1 MASFWVLL
9 IMGIMVIGIIAYAN
23 PQLWE
28 DVKVKIIGILK
39 FNPPNCPQ
47 VNVSIEAES
56 FSEPTIQSRTYDGW
70 SIKSEDFPIT
80 CRSGNKEGENIGY
93 YYCGGVKSIFGIQM
107 INAYIEKTNISN
119 DGSIGETYKY
129 IIWNIYDENKQFVET
144 QCTKYPENLEQERAK
159 EFEKEMLK
167 WN

>member
-1 MASFWVLL
+1 MAGFFAWIV
-9 IMGIMVIGIIAYAN
+9 IIVIVIGIIAYAN

-70 SIKSEDFPIT
+70 SIKREDFPIT

-93 YYCGGVKSIFGIQM
+93 YYCGELK
-107 INAYIEKTNISN
+107 AYLE
-119 DGSIGETYKY
+119 YK
-129 IIWNIYDENKQFVET
+129 
-144 QCTKYPENLEQERAK
+144 
-159 EFEKEMLK
+159 
-167 WN
+167 